1 MPLLL
6 LLPVQKSDDLGPHER
21 NKHPVEEPRTK
32 QPQHRPEQPQG
43 QHELTTL
50 RSTPGYSHN
59 PLGEKK
65 SQGNCDSGNL
75 FSDPSSLTHSHTQE
89 MLSKTA
95 RVDRFSHP
103 RHLPIVLL

>member
-59 PLGEKK
+59 PLGEENHKATVT
-65 SQGNCDSGNL
+65 
-75 FSDPSSLTHSHTQE
+75 PEISSLI
-89 MLSKTA
+89 L
-95 RVDRFSHP
+95 
-103 RHLPIVLL
+103 LP